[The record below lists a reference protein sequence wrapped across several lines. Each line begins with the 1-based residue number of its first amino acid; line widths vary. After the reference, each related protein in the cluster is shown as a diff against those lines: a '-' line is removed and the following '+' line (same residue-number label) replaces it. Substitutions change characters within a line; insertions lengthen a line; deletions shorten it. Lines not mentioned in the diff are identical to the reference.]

1 MIQRIQTVYLFIAL
15 IASSLLFFSIPVAIF
30 QITTPVNVD
39 MSFFITSKF
48 QNVTTLPLMI
58 LNALVVGLSLA
69 AILLYNKRILQL
81 RVTMFAF
88 LANVIFIIVLF
99 FTADSLQNQ
108 LNIQAAYKFGVF
120 MPLVSLV
127 MLILASKAI
136 KKDEK
141 LVKGTDR
148 LR

>member
-15 IASSLLFFSIPVAIF
+15 IASAILFFSIPVAVF
-30 QITTPVNVD
+30 HYTTPVELD
-39 MSFFITSKF
+39 LPFYITSTF
-48 QNVTTLPLMI
+48 QNVTTIPLLI
-58 LNALVVGLSLA
+58 LNAIVAILSLA
-69 AILLYNKRILQL
+69 AILLYNNRIIQL

-88 LANVIFIIVLF
+88 LANVIFILVLF
-99 FTADSLQNQ
+99 FTADSLQNH
-108 LNIQAAYKFGVF
+108 LHIQAAYKFGVF
-120 MPLVSLV
+120 MPLASLIV
-127 MLILASKAI
+127 LILASKAI